1 MPKILLMTRAAAAAH
16 VPSAGDALIAIH
28 DSFLLPVSVQ
38 EGWAEVLQLG
48 FHNGPDTQVTL
59 PVFSGAQA
67 KSVLLFAD
75 RNAHAGTLVV
85 ACPDAGA
92 RSAAIAKYLVDKYGW
107 PAYFAGKEV
116 GMADWLLYEP
126 HIYRY
131 LYLADRQL
139 ANVSRFATAL

>member
-1 MPKILLMTRAAAAAH
+1 MSKILLMTRAAAAAY

-28 DSFLLPVSVQ
+28 DLFLSPLSVQ
-38 EGWAEVLQLG
+38 PGWSEVLQLACHAG
-48 FHNGPDTQVTL
+48 SDTQTGL

-67 KSVLLFAD
+67 KATLLFVE
-75 RNAHAGTLVV
+75 RNAGAATIVV

-92 RSAAIAKYLVDKYGW
+92 RSAAIAKYFADKHQW
-107 PAYFAGKEV
+107 PAFFAGREV
-116 GMADWLLYEP
+116 GCDDWLLYEP

-139 ANVSRFATAL
+139 ANVSRFAKP